1 MAGTSNQAN
10 SDRKL
15 TWIAV
20 WHKHVGEQL
29 YRERIECVVWSEQ
42 SDARNP
48 PMGRIGGRLGFGLE
62 PSIVTRAQDN
72 SEGICLPC
80 T

>member
-1 MAGTSNQAN
+1 
-10 SDRKL
+10 
-15 TWIAV
+15 
-20 WHKHVGEQL
+20 
-29 YRERIECVVWSEQ
+29 
-42 SDARNP
+42 
-48 PMGRIGGRLGFGLE
+48 MGRIGGRLGFGLE